1 MAAGL
6 GGICL
11 SLAAASAAATDYE
24 LNPWFELGGG
34 YNSNVLLAPSGVRAV
49 GAGNDMADVR
59 VDLLAQELNWKW
71 EATPEVRGSSFP
83 TSQNSIPTA
92 SC

>member
-34 YNSNVLLAPSGVRAV
+34 YNYNVLLAPSGVRAI
-49 GAGNDMADVR
+49 GAGDGMADVR
-59 VDLLAQELNWKW
+59 VHAAGAGIEL
-71 EATPEVRGSSFP
+71 EVGSH
-83 TSQNSIPTA
+83 A
-92 SC
+92 